1 MTGHFAARTTT
12 AHDTPHK
19 CTLSARGQ
27 TTIPGAVR
35 KLLGLNPGDTLRY
48 EIAADGSVH
57 LRKARKIDLAWARAI
72 ETTLTEWH
80 GEADDDL

>member
-1 MTGHFAARTTT
+1 MTAARTTT
-12 AHDTPHK
+12 ARDAPHES
-19 CTLSARGQ
+19 TLSAKGQ

-35 KLLGLNPGDTLRY
+35 KRLGLEPGDTLRY
-48 EIAADGSVH
+48 EVTADGSVQ

-80 GEADDDL
+80 READDDL